1 MTSNDLHFEM
11 RGAVAVI
18 RLSRPSKRNGLGDAL
33 VLAHRQVLVHALHT
47 DAVQPI
53 FKPHAT

>member
-47 DAVQPI
+47 DAVQLI
-53 FKPHAT
+53 F